1 MKDLLCLECH
11 DIAVSK
17 QFRGI
22 ISRLVSKCVSLSL
35 SNDRLPIIRDCGSV
49 QLASSD
55 GKSRSRN
62 ALFLVAKFRISRT
75 LVALSFRIRS
85 HSVSRGFK
93 YLSLLLTILRS
104 MCALER
110 KVSADTERRRGLR
123 KEVVR
128 RREEK
133 QGKDKERTRTSEME
147 DEEGMRERGEKSG
160 PNYYKLR
167 GLWQAIS
174 LGLQFHV
181 DTRNRQEDGAL
192 AEDNDGRTVN

>member
-1 MKDLLCLECH
+1 LKGRCR
-11 DIAVSK
+11 
-17 QFRGI
+17 Q
-22 ISRLVSKCVSLSL
+22 
-35 SNDRLPIIRDCGSV
+35 IR
-49 QLASSD
+49 
-55 GKSRSRN
+55 
-62 ALFLVAKFRISRT
+62 
-75 LVALSFRIRS
+75 
-85 HSVSRGFK
+85 
-93 YLSLLLTILRS
+93 
-104 MCALER
+104 
-110 KVSADTERRRGLR
+110 TERRRGLR

-133 QGKDKERTRTSEME
+133 QEKGKGRARASEME